1 MEVERLK
8 KLFRI
13 VGIIVVVLVI
23 LFTGMYM
30 YLSRNLNELTESSIE
45 DVDPSELKDGT
56 YVGEYSVPP
65 VSATVEVRLNGGRI
79 EEILILD
86 HGNGMGQPAEVI
98 IENVVEAQSLK
109 VDSISGATY
118 SSRVILKAIEAALLK
133 AR

>member
-1 MEVERLK
+1 MEVGRLK
-8 KLFRI
+8 KLLKI
-13 VGIIVVVLVI
+13 IGIIALVLVL
-23 LFTGMYM
+23 LFSGMYT
-30 YLSRNLNELTESSIE
+30 YLSKNLNELVESSIE

-65 VSATVEVRLNGGRI
+65 VSATVEVRIEGGRI
-79 EEILILD
+79 EDILLLD

-98 IENVVEAQSLK
+98 IEDVVEAQSLK